1 MEKRVCCPGY
11 LGLGRLNTL
20 AADFLETTPLL
31 DYSGHPVPVK
41 KNIHNQIVSDH
52 IVVKH
57 YSISTCFTP
66 QASHLKQWILP
77 IPNDLVLIISQMKL
91 GKRLST
97 DTWYYI

>member
-41 KNIHNQIVSDH
+41 KNNHNQIVSYH

-57 YSISTCFTP
+57 YSISRCFTP
-66 QASHLKQWILP
+66 QTMDFANTK
-77 IPNDLVLIISQMKL
+77 
-91 GKRLST
+91 
-97 DTWYYI
+97 